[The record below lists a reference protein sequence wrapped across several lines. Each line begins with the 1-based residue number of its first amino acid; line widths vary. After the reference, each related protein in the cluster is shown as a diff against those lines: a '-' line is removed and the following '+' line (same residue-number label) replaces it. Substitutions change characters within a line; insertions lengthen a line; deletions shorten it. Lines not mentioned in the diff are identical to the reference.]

1 MFRHKSK
8 TLIASGFVLVLAL
21 TVALAGVGLT
31 RMTAIH
37 NHLKL
42 VTERHNTKAD
52 IIFSM
57 RHIARE
63 RALSTYAM
71 FIMDDPFDR
80 EEELRR
86 FTDMAAEFIN
96 LRDRLLA
103 IGLEE
108 NERLALDKVLEQV
121 RVYQPLHLALVDRI
135 TSENL
140 SGIREEILRHDLLRQ
155 RTMLSL
161 LDEMVELER
170 AEIEKATT
178 QAAREYNSAYLVMVF
193 LTAVIMVSGFFI
205 ASYVIHRTRLVEQAL
220 AREKE
225 HAEITLHSV
234 GDAVIAADEQGNVNY
249 LNPAAEQM
257 TGWRN
262 AEARG
267 QPLRNIYHIINETTR
282 KALEHPA
289 MLGVLD
295 APIAGL
301 DKHTLL
307 ISRSGRELAIEDN
320 AAPIRNSDGE
330 NVGAILVFRD
340 VTAQRQMQKQLSW
353 QASHDPLTGLAN
365 RREFE
370 VLLERLLASAK
381 EQDKHHALLYL
392 DLDQFKV
399 INDTCGHVA
408 GDELLRQIAGLMRPL
423 IRDSD
428 TLTRLGGDEFG
439 ILLEGCYIP
448 QAEQIAHKVL
458 ELLEDFRFV
467 WQDKTFRVGVSIGL
481 VGIHAGC
488 GSASGVLSVADGA
501 CYMAKD
507 KGRNRVWVHQDD
519 DREAAH
525 RQGEMEWVSRIM
537 CAFDENRFVLYYQ
550 HVVPLAATAD
560 DYRCREV
567 LVRMRAENGELIP
580 PMAFIPAAERYGMM
594 STVDRWVVKTAFAWL
609 AGHPSG
615 ERLAINLSSQSLG
628 DEDFLNFVMEQFRTT
643 RLSPR
648 RICFEITETAAI
660 ANWNRATHFI
670 AALRAHGCRFALD
683 DFGSGM
689 SSFGYLKGL
698 AVDFIKIDGAF
709 VRDMIDDEVDFAMV
723 EAVNRIGHVMGIRTT
738 AEYVENDQ
746 ILEKLRELGVD
757 YAQGY
762 GLHVPQPLEVLTGVA
777 AGKVITTEEKSFDLN
792 LPATGRPGL
801 GSV

>member
-1 MFRHKSK
+1 MFRYKSK
-8 TLIASGFVLVLAL
+8 SLIASGFVLVLAL

-37 NHLKL
+37 DHLRL
-42 VTERHNTKAD
+42 VTEKYNAKAD

-86 FTDMAAEFIN
+86 FTGMAAEFIH
-96 LRDRLLA
+96 LRDRLME
-103 IGLEE
+103 IGLEQKE
-108 NERLALDKVLEQV
+108 QLALDKVLEQV
-121 RVYQPLHLALVDRI
+121 RIYQPLHLALVERI
-135 TSENL
+135 TSERL
-140 SGIREEILRHDLLRQ
+140 AGVREEILRHDLLRQ
-155 RTMLSL
+155 RTMLGL

-170 AEIEKATT
+170 VESERATA
-178 QAAREYNSAYLVMVF
+178 QAAREYNSAYLAMVL
-193 LTAVIMVSGFFI
+193 LTAIIIASGFLI
-205 ASYVIHRTRLVEQAL
+205 AAYVIYRTRLVEQAL

-234 GDAVIAADEQGNVNY
+234 GDAVIAADELGNVNY

-282 KALEHPA
+282 KPLEHPA
-289 MLGVLD
+289 MMGVLD
-295 APIAGL
+295 TPIAGL

-307 ISRSGRELAIEDN
+307 VSRSGRELAIEDN
-320 AAPIRNSDGE
+320 AAPIRNSEGGDI
-330 NVGAILVFRD
+330 GAILVFRD
-340 VTAQRQMQKQLSW
+340 VTEQRQMQKQLSW

-370 VLLERLLASAK
+370 VLLERLISSAR
-381 EQDKHHALLYL
+381 EQDKRHALLYL

-408 GDELLRQIAGLMRPL
+408 GDELLRQIAGLMKPL

-439 ILLEGCYIP
+439 ILLEGCYIQ
-448 QAEQIAHKVL
+448 QAEQIGHKVL
-458 ELLEDFRFV
+458 EALEDFRFV

-481 VGIHAGC
+481 VGIHAG
-488 GSASGVLSVADGA
+488 SHTASSVLSAADGA

-507 KGRNRVWVHQDD
+507 KGRNRIWVHQEDD
-519 DREAAH
+519 HETTH

-537 CAFDENRFVLYYQ
+537 RAFDEDRFVLYFQ
-550 HVVPLAATAD
+550 RVVPLAVTAD
-560 DYRCREV
+560 DYPYREV
-567 LVRMRAENGELIP
+567 LVRMIDENGELVP
-580 PMAFIPAAERYGMM
+580 PMAFIPAAERYGVM
-594 STVDRWVVKTAFAWL
+594 STVDRWVVRTAFSWL
-609 AGHPSG
+609 AGHSHD

-628 DEDFLNFVMEQFRTT
+628 DDDFLKFVMEQFRAT

-670 AALRAHGCRFALD
+670 AALRTLGCRFALD

-689 SSFGYLKGL
+689 SSFGYLKSL
-698 AVDFIKIDGAF
+698 PIDVIKIDGAF

-738 AEYVENDQ
+738 AEYVENDK

-762 GLHVPQPLEVLTGVA
+762 GLHVPQPLEALTGVS
-777 AGKVITTEEKSFDLN
+777 AGKVVIAKETPFDMDI
-792 LPATGRPGL
+792 PITGRPA
-801 GSV
+801 V